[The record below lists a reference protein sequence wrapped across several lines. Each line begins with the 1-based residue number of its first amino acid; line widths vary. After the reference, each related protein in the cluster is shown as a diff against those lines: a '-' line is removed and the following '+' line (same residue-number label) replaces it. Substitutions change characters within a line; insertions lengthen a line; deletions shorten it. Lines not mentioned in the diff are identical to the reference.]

1 MTRAWTRLAA
11 SIGAI
16 ATLVG
21 CASPDLRPTSKGV
34 TVIADGFNGPTQIAD
49 GPDGLLLVAQ
59 LNGEENA
66 STGQVVVFDPRT
78 KAKRVLL
85 TALDKPTGVLWQDG
99 VLWVMVHRG
108 LVRAQWNRDDTVAGP
123 VESVLENL
131 AFNGRSEGTLTSV
144 DGGRFL
150 YETTGTLIGDSPE
163 PGSGT
168 LWLFNPTTKTS
179 TPVATGA
186 KNAYA
191 HAVLPDGRIVT
202 TEIGDNIANAPVEEI
217 NIIPLSPTADLGWPR
232 CAGDQDCAAVIRP
245 TALFPK
251 SSTPT
256 GVAVKGND
264 IFVTLFVTG
273 QLMRVPLGT
282 WTAGQP
288 PVLSTEV
295 ATGLRGPHTVLARPD
310 DTLWISE
317 HLANRIV
324 SIKP

>member
-1 MTRAWTRLAA
+1 VTPAWIRIAA

-16 ATLVG
+16 ATLAA
-21 CASPDLRPTSKGV
+21 CAGPTSGSTPKGL
-34 TVIADGFNGPTQIAD
+34 TVVADGFNGPTQIAD

-66 STGQVVVFDPRT
+66 ATGQVVVFDPKT

-85 TALDKPTGVLWQDG
+85 TALDKPTGILWHDG
-99 VLWVMVHRG
+99 MLWVMVHRG
-108 LVRAQWNRDDTVAGP
+108 LVRARWNRDDNTAGK
-123 VESVLENL
+123 VEVVLENL
-131 AFNGRSEGTLTSV
+131 AFNGRSEGTLTAV
-144 DGGRFL
+144 VGGRFL
-150 YETTGTLIGDSPE
+150 YETTGTLIGDTAE

-168 LWLFNPTTKTS
+168 LWLFDPSTKTS

-191 HAVLPDGRIVT
+191 HALLSDGRIVT
-202 TEIGDNIANAPVEEI
+202 TEIGDNVANAPVEEI

-288 PVLSTEV
+288 PVVPTQL
-295 ATGLRGPHTVLARPD
+295 AAGLKGPHTVLARPD
-310 DTLWISE
+310 GTLWISE

>member
-1 MTRAWTRLAA
+1 VTRAWTR
-11 SIGAI
+11 I
-16 ATLVG
+16 AG
-21 CASPDLRPTSKGV
+21 CIVAVATVVACGSPKTRSTSKEL
-34 TVIADGFNGPTQIAD
+34 TVVADGFNGPTQIAD
-49 GPDGLLLVAQ
+49 GPADLLLVAQ

-66 STGQVVVFDPRT
+66 ATGQVVVFDPKT

-85 TALDKPTGVLWQDG
+85 MSLDKPTGVLWQDG
-99 VLWVMVHRG
+99 VLWVMVRRG
-108 LVRAQWNRDDTVAGP
+108 LVRAPWNKDDNVAGP
-123 VESVLENL
+123 VETVLDNL
-131 AFNGRSEGTLTSV
+131 PFNGRSEGTLTAV

-150 YETTGTLIGDSPE
+150 YETSGTLIGDTPE

-168 LWLFNPTTKTS
+168 LWLFDPKTKTS

-191 HAVLPDGRIVT
+191 HAVLPDGRLVV
-202 TEIGDNIANAPVEEI
+202 TEIGDNVENPPVEEI
-217 NIIPLSPTADLGWPR
+217 NIIPLSPAADLGWPR

-273 QLMRVPLGT
+273 QLMRIPLGA
-282 WTAGQP
+282 WTTGQP
-288 PVLSTEV
+288 PQPSTEV
-295 ATGLRGPHTVLARPD
+295 ATGLKGPHTVLARPD
-310 DTLWISE
+310 GTLWISE

>member
-1 MTRAWTRLAA
+1 MRLVVSVA
-11 SIGAI
+11 AI
-16 ATLVG
+16 ASLTA
-21 CASPDLRPTSKGV
+21 CAGAKLQATPKGL

-49 GPDGLLLVAQ
+49 GPNGLLLVAQ

-66 STGQVVVFDPRT
+66 SNGQVVVFDPKT

-85 TALDKPTGVLWQDG
+85 SALDKPTGVLWQDG
-99 VLWVMVHRG
+99 TLWVMVRRG
-108 LVRAQWNRDDTVAGP
+108 LVRARWNKDDNAAGP
-123 VESVLENL
+123 VETVLQNL
-131 AFNGRSEGTLTSV
+131 AFNGRSEGTLTAV

-150 YETTGTLIGDSPE
+150 YETTGALTGDAPE

-168 LWLFNPTTKTS
+168 LWLFDPSTKAS
-179 TPVATGA
+179 TPVATGV

-191 HAVLPDGRIVT
+191 HAVLPDGQVVT

-232 CAGDQDCAAVIRP
+232 CAGDQDCASVIRP
-245 TALFPK
+245 AALFAK
-251 SSTPT
+251 TSTPT
-256 GVAVKGND
+256 GVAVQGND

-273 QLMRVPLGT
+273 QLMRVSLGT

-288 PVLSTEV
+288 PVSSSEV
-295 ATGLRGPHTVLARPD
+295 ATGLKGPHTVLARPD
-310 DTLWISE
+310 GTLWISE

>member
-1 MTRAWTRLAA
+1 MTRARTRLAA
-11 SIGAI
+11 SIWAI
-16 ATLVG
+16 TTLAA
-21 CASPDLRPTSKGV
+21 CTSPNLRPTPTGV

-66 STGQVVVFDPRT
+66 STGQVVVFDPVT

-99 VLWVMVHRG
+99 TLWVMVHRG
-108 LVRAQWNRDDTVAGP
+108 LVRARWNKDDNAAGP
-123 VESVLENL
+123 VETMLDNL
-131 AFNGRSEGTLTSV
+131 AFNGRSEGTLTAV

-150 YETTGTLIGDSPE
+150 YETTGTLIGDTPE

-168 LWLFNPTTKTS
+168 LWLFDPATKAS
-179 TPVATGA
+179 TPVATGV

-191 HAVLPDGRIVT
+191 HALLPDGRIVI

-217 NIIPLSPTADLGWPR
+217 NIIPLMPAADLGWPR
-232 CAGDQDCAAVIRP
+232 CAGDHDCAAVTRP

-256 GVAVKGND
+256 GVAVKG
-264 IFVTLFVTG
+264 TTYSLPSSSPG
-273 QLMRVPLGT
+273 SSCASRSARGKRVNRRCPLQN
-282 WTAGQP
+282 W
-288 PVLSTEV
+288 
-295 ATGLRGPHTVLARPD
+295 RPG
-310 DTLWISE
+310 
-317 HLANRIV
+317 
-324 SIKP
+324 

>member
-1 MTRAWTRLAA
+1 VTRAWTRIAA
-11 SIGAI
+11 SVLTIS
-16 ATLVG
+16 TL
-21 CASPDLRPTSKGV
+21 ASCGSTTRSASEGR

-66 STGQVVVFDPRT
+66 ATGQVVVFDPKT

-85 TALDKPTGVLWQDG
+85 TALEKPTGVLWQEG
-99 VLWVMVHRG
+99 ILWVMIRRG
-108 LVRAQWNRDDTVAGP
+108 LVRVRWNKDDTTAGP
-123 VESVLENL
+123 VETVLDNL
-131 AFNGRSEGTLTSV
+131 PFNGRSEGTLTAV

-150 YETTGTLIGDSPE
+150 YETTGTLIGDTPE
-163 PGSGT
+163 PGSGS
-168 LWLFNPTTKTS
+168 LWLFDPRTETS

-191 HAVLPDGRIVT
+191 HAVLPDGRIVV
-202 TEIGDNIANAPVEEI
+202 TEIGDNVENPPVEEI
-217 NIIPLSPTADLGWPR
+217 NIMPLSPSADLGWPR
-232 CAGDQDCAAVIRP
+232 CAGHQDCAAVIRP

-273 QLMRVPLGT
+273 QLMRIPLGT
-282 WTAGQP
+282 WTTGQP
-288 PVLSTEV
+288 PLPPIEV
-295 ATGLRGPHTVLARPD
+295 AAGLKGPHTVLARPD
-310 DTLWISE
+310 GTLWISE

>member
-1 MTRAWTRLAA
+1 VTRAWIRLAA
-11 SIGAI
+11 GFGLI
-16 ATLVG
+16 ATVAACSNPKSG
-21 CASPDLRPTSKGV
+21 ATPKGF
-34 TVIADGFNGPTQIAD
+34 TVVAEGFNGPTQIAD

-66 STGQVVVFDPRT
+66 ATGQVVVFDPKS

-85 TALDKPTGVLWQDG
+85 TGLDKPTGVLWQDG
-99 VLWVMVHRG
+99 MLWVMVHRG
-108 LVRAQWNRDDTVAGP
+108 LVRARWTKDDNTAGP
-123 VESVLENL
+123 VEAVLENL
-131 AFNGRSEGTLTSV
+131 AFNGRSEGTLTAV

-150 YETTGTLIGDSPE
+150 YETTGTLIGDTAE

-168 LWLFNPTTKTS
+168 LWLFDPSTKTS
-179 TPVATGA
+179 TPVATGV

-191 HAVLPDGRIVT
+191 HSLLPDGRIVT

-217 NIIPLSPTADLGWPR
+217 NIIPLSPAADLGWPR
-232 CAGDQDCAAVIRP
+232 CAGDQDCPAVIRP

-256 GVAVKGND
+256 GVAVKGTD

-273 QLMRVPLGT
+273 QLMRIPLGT

-288 PVLSTEV
+288 PLPSTEV
-295 ATGLRGPHTVLARPD
+295 AAGLKGPHTVLARPD
-310 DTLWISE
+310 GTLWISE

>member
-1 MTRAWTRLAA
+1 VTRARIRFAA

-16 ATLVG
+16 AILSG
-21 CASPDLRPTSKGV
+21 CGSTSVRSTPTV
-34 TVIADGFNGPTQIAD
+34 FTVIADGFNGPTQIAD
-49 GPDGLLLVAQ
+49 GPDGLMLVAQ

-66 STGQVVVFDPRT
+66 ATGQVVVFDPKT

-85 TALDKPTGVLWQDG
+85 TALDKPTGVLWHNG
-99 VLWVMVHRG
+99 MLWVMVRRG
-108 LVRAQWNRDDTVAGP
+108 LVRARWNKDDNAAGP
-123 VESVLENL
+123 VENVLNNL
-131 AFNGRSEGTLTSV
+131 AFNGRSEGTLTAV

-150 YETTGTLIGDSPE
+150 YETTGTLVGDTPE

-168 LWLFNPTTKTS
+168 LWLFDPTTKAS

-191 HAVLPDGRIVT
+191 HAIFPDGRVIT
-202 TEIGDNIANAPVEEI
+202 TEIGDDIANAPVEEI

-232 CAGDQDCAAVIRP
+232 CAGDQDCTAVIRP

-282 WTAGQP
+282 WTVGQTPVPSIELVAG
-288 PVLSTEV
+288 LK
-295 ATGLRGPHTVLARPD
+295 GPHTVLARPD
-310 DTLWISE
+310 GTLWISE

>member
-1 MTRAWTRLAA
+1 MVALAA
-11 SIGAI
+11 CGTTA
-16 ATLVG
+16 
-21 CASPDLRPTSKGV
+21 PRPTSKEV
-34 TVIADGFNGPTQIAD
+34 TVIADGFSGPTQIAD

-66 STGQVVVFDPRT
+66 AAGQVVVFDPTT
-78 KAKRVLL
+78 KAKRVIL

-99 VLWVMVHRG
+99 TLWVMVRRG
-108 LVRAQWNRDDTVAGP
+108 LVRARWNKDDNVVGP
-123 VESVLENL
+123 VEVMLENL
-131 AFNGRSEGTLTSV
+131 SFNGRSEGTLTAV

-150 YETTGTLIGDSPE
+150 YETTGTLIGGTPE

-168 LWLFNPTTKTS
+168 LWIFDPTSKAS
-179 TPVATGA
+179 TPVATGV

-202 TEIGDNIANAPVEEI
+202 TEIGDNIANAPVEEL
-217 NIIPLSPTADLGWPR
+217 NIISLSPAADLGWPR
-232 CAGDQDCAAVIRP
+232 CAGDQDCAAVTRP
-245 TALFPK
+245 TALFPR

-273 QLMRVPLGT
+273 QLMRIPLGPST
-282 WTAGQP
+282 PGQP
-288 PVLSTEV
+288 PAKVTEV
-295 ATGLRGPHTVLARPD
+295 TAGLKGPHTVLARPD
-310 DTLWISE
+310 GTLWISE